1 MKQKVIIKSNKYG
14 LIVHMDPDA
23 EYAEIL
29 KELREKFTESAR
41 FFKDATMA
49 VTFEGRILTKPQE
62 EEVISL
68 ITDVAHIHIVCI
80 FDTNEN
86 TERLYKK
93 VVEDSLNSLSRK
105 EGQFYKG
112 TLRQRQV
119 LETEQSIIILGDV
132 EFGATVV
139 SKGNIVVLGAVRGTV
154 HAGATGDRDAF
165 ITALSMRP
173 HVMKIADIVST
184 HTYLQDEAV
193 RPSIARLDGKRI
205 YIDPLENL
213 EW

>member
-23 EYAEIL
+23 EYTEIL

-41 FFKDATMA
+41 FF
-49 VTFEGRILTKPQE
+49 ILTKPQE
-62 EEVISL
+62 EEVIGL

-80 FDTNEN
+80 FDANEN

-93 VVEDSLNSLSRK
+93 VVEDSLNSLTRK

-154 HAGATGDRDAF
+154 HAGATGDRNAF

-184 HTYLQDEAV
+184 HTYLQDETV

>member
-1 MKQKVIIKSNKYG
+1 M
-14 LIVHMDPDA
+14 
-23 EYAEIL
+23 
-29 KELREKFTESAR
+29 REKFTESAR

-62 EEVISL
+62 EEVIGL

-80 FDTNEN
+80 FDANEN

-93 VVEDSLNSLSRK
+93 VVEDSLNSLTRK

-119 LETEQSIIILGDV
+119 LETEQSIIILG
-132 EFGATVV
+132 
-139 SKGNIVVLGAVRGTV
+139 TV
-154 HAGATGDRDAF
+154 HAGATGDRNAF

-184 HTYLQDEAV
+184 HTYLQDETV

>member
-23 EYAEIL
+23 EYTEIL

-62 EEVISL
+62 EEVIGL

-80 FDTNEN
+80 FDANEN

-93 VVEDSLNSLSRK
+93 VVEDSLNSLTRK

-132 EFGATVV
+132 EFGA
-139 SKGNIVVLGAVRGTV
+139 VRGTV
-154 HAGATGDRDAF
+154 HAGATGDRNAF

-184 HTYLQDEAV
+184 HTYLQDETV

>member
-23 EYAEIL
+23 EYTEIL

-62 EEVISL
+62 EEVIGL

-80 FDTNEN
+80 FDANEN

-93 VVEDSLNSLSRK
+93 VVEDSPTTRNSPVDR
-105 EGQFYKG
+105 YKCACRQDG
-112 TLRQRQV
+112 RYLVLRFRPEDMYV
-119 LETEQSIIILGDV
+119 LIQ
-132 EFGATVV
+132 
-139 SKGNIVVLGAVRGTV
+139 
-154 HAGATGDRDAF
+154 
-165 ITALSMRP
+165 
-173 HVMKIADIVST
+173 
-184 HTYLQDEAV
+184 YLQSSLHAV
-193 RPSIARLDGKRI
+193 SSTTP
-205 YIDPLENL
+205 
-213 EW
+213 

>member
-23 EYAEIL
+23 EYTEIL

-62 EEVISL
+62 EEVIGL

-80 FDTNEN
+80 FDANEN

-93 VVEDSLNSLSRK
+93 VVEDSLN
-105 EGQFYKG
+105 

-154 HAGATGDRDAF
+154 HAGATGDRNAF

-184 HTYLQDEAV
+184 HTYLQDETV

>member
-1 MKQKVIIKSNKYG
+1 MGSEMCIRDS
-14 LIVHMDPDA
+14 
-23 EYAEIL
+23 
-29 KELREKFTESAR
+29 
-41 FFKDATMA
+41 
-49 VTFEGRILTKPQE
+49 
-62 EEVISL
+62 
-68 ITDVAHIHIVCI
+68 IHIVCI

-93 VVEDSLNSLSRK
+93 VVEDSLNSLTRK

-154 HAGATGDRDAF
+154 HAGATGDRNAF

-184 HTYLQDEAV
+184 HTYLQDETV

-213 EW
+213 E